1 MSKRAAWLAL
11 SICMLNIIFASL
23 GLFFGILNSYSSFV
37 EFANSLGPGLILA
50 VSFSIVGAL
59 VAARRPDNWLG
70 WIFCAVGLSQGLVT
84 FASEYGAYTLVTSPG
99 SLPGGQ
105 MMLWFAEWAW
115 APGVGLLL
123 TFGLL
128 LFPDGRLLSPRWRVV
143 AWLSA
148 IAIALIV
155 IPLVISLWLE
165 GPVVP
170 EEELPGLLGAIAL
183 AGFPLM
189 LLCGLASVISLMVRF
204 RRSRGVERQQLK
216 WFTYA
221 GATTLALLLSTE
233 LVAVPATWQ
242 VVFMPL
248 VAAIPASVGIAIL
261 RYRLWDIDIIIRRTL
276 VYSTLTF
283 ILALIYVGC
292 ILVIRTLVAPLT
304 GGSELAIVASTLTI
318 AALFTPL
325 RRRVQMII
333 DRRFYR
339 RKYDAAKVLAAFG
352 KTVRDETDLD
362 ALTDEMLQV
371 VDETMQPESVGLWQ
385 RDPATTASVN
395 AAKPLKTV

>member
-11 SICMLNIIFASL
+11 SICLINIIFASL

-59 VAARRPDNWLG
+59 LATHRPDNSLG
-70 WIFCAVGLSQGLVT
+70 WIFCAVGLSQALVT
-84 FASEYGAYTLVTSPG
+84 FAGEYGAYTLVTNPG

-105 MMLWFAEWAW
+105 IMFWFGQWAW
-115 APGVGLLL
+115 APGVGLLI
-123 TFGLL
+123 TYALL

-155 IPLVISLWLE
+155 LPLVISLWLE
-165 GPVVP
+165 GPMVL

-189 LLCGLASVISLMVRF
+189 LLCGLASVVSLIVRF

-221 GATTLALLLSTE
+221 GTTTLALLLSTE

-242 VVFMPL
+242 VVIMPL
-248 VAAIPASVGIAIL
+248 VAAIPVSVGIAIL

-283 ILALIYVGC
+283 ILALIYIGC
-292 ILVIRTLVAPLT
+292 IVVIRTLVAPLT
-304 GGSELAIVASTLTI
+304 GGSELAIVASTLAI

-325 RRRVQMII
+325 RRRIQTII
-333 DRRFYR
+333 DQRFYR

-352 KTVRDETDLD
+352 ATVRDETNLD
-362 ALTDEMLQV
+362 ALTNAMLLV
-371 VDETMQPESVGLWQ
+371 VDETVQPEFVGLWQ
-385 RDPATTASVN
+385 PQIHERGRMPNNEVER
-395 AAKPLKTV
+395 